1 MIAVKVSKIHKLE
14 VKLRI
19 ARKKHW
25 HWQCNGNWQC
35 RKRRE
40 RMNDRRRRWGCFVTY
55 AKGHLFNPRAA
66 MWGGLAVS
74 DARKYSDFK
83 VPCRYFKMLIKDWTY
98 DNSTVNIETFIY
110 IFLFYTNKI
119 IKYLPTCLGG
129 NKYII
134 MYYLYLLDSAHL
146 KVTNQAPFL

>member
-1 MIAVKVSKIHKLE
+1 MGMFCY
-14 VKLRI
+14 LRQ
-19 ARKKHW
+19 RTPF
-25 HWQCNGNWQC
+25 QSSRG
-35 RKRRE
+35 
-40 RMNDRRRRWGCFVTY
+40 Y
-55 AKGHLFNPRAA
+55 

-134 MYYLYLLDSAHL
+134 NVLLI
-146 KVTNQAPFL
+146 VTGLSSLPPESD